1 MSMNHVMTDVE
12 TMGKNPNAPIVAIGA
27 VLFDP
32 VAGELGNQLYVKVNL
47 EDAVRTGGVMDA
59 STVLW
64 WLQQDDAARVEL
76 LRERGENLAPALW
89 VFSEF
94 LEPFA
99 AVEPLHVWGNGATF
113 DNVILSTAYE
123 RVSLRK
129 PWGYTHDRCFRTL
142 KNLFPGL
149 EPEFIGTPHH
159 ALHDALHQAKH
170 ALAIAKAHPNLNW
183 S

>member
-1 MSMNHVMTDVE
+1 MSMNQLMIDLE
-12 TMGKNPNAPIVAIGA
+12 TMGKSPNAAIVAIGA

-32 VAGELGNQLYVKVNL
+32 VAGELGSPLYVKVSL

-64 WLQQDDAARVEL
+64 WLQQSDEARAEL
-76 LRERGENLAPALW
+76 LIERGDTLAAALW
-89 VFSEF
+89 TLSEF
-94 LEPFA
+94 LAPFTE
-99 AVEPLHVWGNGATF
+99 VVPLYVWGNGATF

-123 RVSLRK
+123 RVSLPK

-149 EPEFIGTPHH
+149 EPERSGPHHH

>member
-1 MSMNHVMTDVE
+1 MRMNHVMTDIE

-76 LRERGENLAPALW
+76 LRERGERMCIQGLSENFRK
-89 VFSEF
+89 VFEMVGISR
-94 LEPFA
+94 LVVPCR
-99 AVEPLHVWGNGATF
+99 EPL
-113 DNVILSTAYE
+113 
-123 RVSLRK
+123 
-129 PWGYTHDRCFRTL
+129 
-142 KNLFPGL
+142 
-149 EPEFIGTPHH
+149 EF
-159 ALHDALHQAKH
+159 
-170 ALAIAKAHPNLNW
+170 
-183 S
+183 